1 MPKVEFFQLR
11 RVVRS
16 GLQNFW
22 RNLGLSLATT
32 FVTTLTLLAVSTIL
46 LVNFLLGIA
55 IKSVESKVDVSVYF
69 DPLASAQQ
77 VAEARAE
84 IENIP
89 GVQSV
94 TLISRED
101 ALEAFKDQHSDD
113 PLITASLAEL
123 SDNPLQTT
131 LTILAQRPD
140 DYDEINAALTS
151 KVDGQVID
159 EVNYED
165 NRSTIE
171 RLSYLSR
178 WASIGGLVVGAAL
191 GGIAV
196 LVVFNTVRLTIF
208 SRREEVSIMKLVG
221 ATNRFVRGPFIL
233 EGAMYGLLA
242 SIVTVA
248 ILQPMLLWLS
258 PKVEGFFG
266 TSSAV
271 FDFVQGHLGV
281 VVGAELS
288 VGVLLGVTSSYLAI
302 RRYLRV

>member
-1 MPKVEFFQLR
+1 MPKVELFQIR
-11 RVVRS
+11 RVFKS

-32 FVTTLTLLAVSTIL
+32 FVTTLTLLAVSSIL
-46 LVNFLLGIA
+46 VVNFLLGIA
-55 IKSVESKVDVSVYF
+55 LKSVESKVDVSVYF
-69 DPLASAQQ
+69 DPLASAEQI
-77 VAEARAE
+77 ATARAE

-89 GVQSV
+89 GVASV
-94 TLISRED
+94 ALVSRD
-101 ALEAFKDQHSDD
+101 QALEQFKSAHAND
-113 PLITASLAEL
+113 PLITASLSEL

-131 LTILAQRPD
+131 LTILAEQPE
-140 DYDEINAALTS
+140 DYAQINTALSS
-151 KVDGQVID
+151 KIDGQVID

-165 NRSTIE
+165 NRQTIE

-178 WASIGGLVVGAAL
+178 WASLGGLVVGLAL

-208 SRREEVSIMKLVG
+208 SRREEVGIMKLVG
-221 ATNRFVRGPFIL
+221 ATNSFVRGPFII
-233 EGAMYGLLA
+233 EGALYGFLA

-248 ILQPMLLWLS
+248 VLQPLLLWLS

-271 FDFVQGHLGV
+271 FDFIQQRLGLVVGGELLIGVALGV
-281 VVGAELS
+281 I
-288 VGVLLGVTSSYLAI
+288 SSYLAI
-302 RRYLRV
+302 HRYLRV

>member
-1 MPKVEFFQLR
+1 MPRVEFFQLR

-46 LVNFLLGIA
+46 VVNFLLGIA

-77 VAEARAE
+77 IAEQRAI

-94 TLISRED
+94 TLISREQ
-101 ALEAFKDQHSDD
+101 ALENFKDEHADD

-140 DYDEINAALTS
+140 DYAEINAALAS

-165 NRSTIE
+165 NRSTID

-178 WASIGGLVVGAAL
+178 WASIGGLAVGTAL

-208 SRREEVSIMKLVG
+208 SRREEVAIMKLVG
-221 ATNRFVRGPFIL
+221 ATNGFVRGPFIL

-248 ILQPMLLWLS
+248 ILQPLLLWLS

-271 FDFVQGHLGV
+271 FDFVQSHLGL
-281 VVGAELS
+281 VVGGELT
-288 VGVLLGVTSSYLAI
+288 VGVLLGVASSYLAI